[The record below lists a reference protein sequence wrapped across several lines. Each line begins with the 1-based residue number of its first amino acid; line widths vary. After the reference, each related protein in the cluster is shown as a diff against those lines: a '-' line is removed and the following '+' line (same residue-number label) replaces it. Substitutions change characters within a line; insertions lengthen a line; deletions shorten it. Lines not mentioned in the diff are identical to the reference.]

1 MMQSYLTFDFDNL
14 QKEVKKL
21 QSRFEKNGLVV
32 TDAVADEKS
41 KRLSG
46 FQTKGMTVF
55 FSDGQKVELRVKKG
69 GDVFQVKLNSTIIPV
84 RNVGDLDKAV
94 AEIALK
100 VDGNS
105 PKWLKAQRRKQ
116 QAQKVDSS
124 DIKPRPISRKA
135 KIETMQSSIAEL
147 QQIKAGLDEEQSQL
161 KQQADERKATI
172 EQLEQQLAG

>member
-14 QKEVKKL
+14 PKELKKL
-21 QSRFEKNGLVV
+21 QSRFEKSGLVV
-32 TDAVADEKS
+32 TDTVADEKS
-41 KRLSG
+41 KRMSG
-46 FQTKGMTVF
+46 FQTKAMTVF
-55 FSDGQKVELRVKKG
+55 FSDGQKVELRVKKS

-84 RNVGDLDKAV
+84 RNVNDLDKAV

-135 KIETMQSSIAEL
+135 KIEAMQASITEL
-147 QQIKAGLDEEQSQL
+147 QQIKSGLDEENEQL
-161 KQQADERKATI
+161 KQQADERKAVI